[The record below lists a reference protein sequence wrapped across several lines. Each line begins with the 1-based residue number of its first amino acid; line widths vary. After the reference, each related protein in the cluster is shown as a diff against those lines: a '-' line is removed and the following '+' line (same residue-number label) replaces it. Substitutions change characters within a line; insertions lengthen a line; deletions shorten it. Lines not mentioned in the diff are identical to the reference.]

1 MHSREQGPQ
10 SSVRTYSTHT
20 LLGTVTLQWGRGEQG
35 PQSSVHTHIQHTLR
49 LDQLY
54 YSYIL
59 CTYFA
64 WTSCIARGG
73 GARTPI
79 FPTYTYIAHTLLGPV
94 IVAPSCT
101 KLRTT
106 QRRGFV
112 DFCGRKNEQTEVQLY
127 VYRLPE
133 SNFGTSSL
141 LGLGKV
147 AYVTLM

>member
-35 PQSSVHTHIQHTLR
+35 PQSSVHTHIQHTLH
-49 LDQLY
+49 
-54 YSYIL
+54 
-59 CTYFA
+59 
-64 WTSCIARGG
+64 WTSCTTRTYCAHILLGPVALLGG

-112 DFCGRKNEQTEVQLY
+112 DFCGRKNERTEVQLY